1 MEEKAAGLYIHVPF
15 CQRKCAYCDFYSRA
29 EKQLIAPYIAALCQE
44 IAESSNYL
52 DAAAPYY
59 IATIYF
65 GGGTPSQLSA
75 EHFQKIFDCL
85 AQHYDLSRVEEITL
99 EANPDDLSADYLQ
112 SLKSL
117 PFNRLS
123 IGIQSSTIRN

>member
-44 IAESSNYL
+44 IAESSSYL

-75 EHFQKIFDCL
+75 EHFQKIFDCI
-85 AQHYDLSRVEEITL
+85 A
-99 EANPDDLSADYLQ
+99 
-112 SLKSL
+112 
-117 PFNRLS
+117 
-123 IGIQSSTIRN
+123 